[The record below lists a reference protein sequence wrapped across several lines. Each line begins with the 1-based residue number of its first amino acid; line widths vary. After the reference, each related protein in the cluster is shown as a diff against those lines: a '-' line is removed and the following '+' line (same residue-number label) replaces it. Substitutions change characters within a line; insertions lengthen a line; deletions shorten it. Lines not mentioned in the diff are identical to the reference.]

1 MRRRLMCFS
10 LEMAGLITG
19 DVAASLA
26 FRRWST
32 TQMLLDWR
40 TMHLGQVL
48 PYNWTSRYRHAGV
61 LTTLLDMPQISSH

>member
-1 MRRRLMCFS
+1 MCFS

-26 FRRWST
+26 FRFGST
-32 TQMLLDWR
+32 TQMLLDWQ

-48 PYNWTSRYRHAGV
+48 PYNWMRRYRHAGV